1 VSATFASFNSA
12 LSALRYNQVL
22 MDTASGNIANVST
35 EGYARR
41 RAVGEAMGAPAVP
54 AMWSRYDGSGDGV
67 RTSGIDRMVDPFLDA
82 RSRREHGNLAYLDT
96 RQATLERVEA
106 GLGEPGDKGVSA
118 ALADFRQG
126 FHDLAN
132 NPNSDA
138 ARGQV
143 LSRAGILAD
152 AIRVQSTNIGS
163 EENDQRYRLLTNVG
177 EVNTLAAD
185 LAATNK
191 SIATATFNGTD
202 AGTLLDKR
210 DQLAMRISE
219 LTGAVATQRPDGG
232 FDMSVGGVALVT
244 GRDAGTFEIAS
255 GVAADGSADGS
266 PVSFS
271 ITTPAGVSTAVP
283 DGLRGEIGATKD
295 LLNVTLPAYRA
306 GLGSIA
312 KTLADEMNTQH
323 QAGFD
328 ASGAPGG
335 ALFTYDPADPAG
347 SLAVAIT
354 DPADV
359 AASSIGGGVVQG
371 ENATALANGITVEDD
386 YQRLVNGFG
395 SEVASVRRLAANQ
408 ETLTGQVDASREQVS
423 GINLDEEMV
432 SMLQAQHAYE
442 AAARVMTTIDSV
454 LDTLINRTG
463 LVR

>member
-1 VSATFASFNSA
+1 MSATFASFNSA

-54 AMWSRYDGSGDGV
+54 AMWSRYQGSGDGV
-67 RTSGIDRMVDPFLDA
+67 RVSGLDRMVDPFLDA
-82 RSRREHGNLAYLDT
+82 RSRREHGNLSYLAT

-106 GLGEPGDKGVSA
+106 GLGEPGDNGVAA

-126 FHDLAN
+126 WHDLAN
-132 NPNSDA
+132 NPDSDA

-143 LSRAGILAD
+143 LSRAGVLAD
-152 AIRVQSTNIGS
+152 AIRVQSTNIAG
-163 EENDQRYRLLTNVG
+163 EESDQRYRLQTDVS

-210 DQLAMRISE
+210 DQLAMRLSE

-244 GRDAGTFEIAS
+244 GRDAGTFEIAT
-255 GVAADGSADGS
+255 GVAPDGSADGN

-271 ITTPAGVSTAVP
+271 ITTPAGVTTAVP
-283 DGLRGEIGATKD
+283 DGLRGQVGATKD

-323 QAGFD
+323 AAGYD
-328 ASGAPGG
+328 ASGTAGG

-347 SLAVAIT
+347 SLTVAIT

-359 AASSIGGGVVQG
+359 AASSVGGGVIQG
-371 ENATALANGITVEDD
+371 ENATAMAGGISVEDD

-395 SEVASVRRLAANQ
+395 SEVASVRRLTANQ
-408 ETLTGQVDASREQVS
+408 DTLTGQVDASREQVS